1 MRDRIQKKSIHYG
14 LNKQINAER
23 GYKTSGSP
31 LKLFIFSKLVVEVEL
46 RNILIIRIRIGTT

>member
-1 MRDRIQKKSIHYG
+1 MRDRIQKKSIHHG

-31 LKLFIFSKLVVEVEL
+31 LKLFIFSKLVVEL